1 MKRCFLLIAAT
12 VFLGGCGSS
21 TGLHLEHG
29 GQTVV
34 TTTPSPPPP
43 TTGHTWLPRRLTA
56 RVQLGG
62 QPAIVWDGGET
73 MWAAVWAGGPH
84 LLGSLIPVNT
94 STGRPGAA
102 FALPAS
108 ATPYLAAAD
117 THSVWVAAGNAVLRI
132 DPSTGAVTQTQR
144 LSGTVRSVL
153 LAQGWIWATVDHGPV
168 VQLDPVTLHT
178 RATLHVTP
186 SPDAITTVGRSLL
199 VTDDQQRT
207 LVRVPIRTGRVAR
220 TTSIGT
226 SGGGAPAQITVYAG
240 SIWIYE
246 GARVLQVAPAGL
258 RPLNNVTLPGAGGSL
273 AAGTGGVWV
282 SGSFGIARIDPA
294 AVTLD
299 TPVKIGAAGAAI
311 ATTGNAVWVVQRRG
325 GTLLRL
331 VR

>member
-1 MKRCFLLIAAT
+1 VKRCALLIAAT
-12 VFLGGCGSS
+12 VLLAGCGSS

-29 GQTVV
+29 GQTVA

-43 TTGHTWLPRRLTA
+43 TTGHSSLPRRVTA
-56 RVQLGG
+56 RVDLGG
-62 QPAIVWDGGET
+62 QPAIVWDGDQT

-84 LLGSLIPVNT
+84 LLGSLIPVST
-94 STGRPGAA
+94 ATGRPGAA

-108 ATPYLAAAD
+108 ATPYLVAAD
-117 THSVWVAAGNAVLRI
+117 PHSVWVAAGSSVLRI
-132 DPSTGAVTQTQR
+132 EPSTGAVAETQR
-144 LSGTVRSVL
+144 LSGTVRSLL
-153 LAQGWIWATVDHGPV
+153 LAQGWVWAVVDHGPV
-168 VQLDPVTLHT
+168 VQLDPATLHT
-178 RATLHVTP
+178 HATLNVTP
-186 SPDAITTVGRSLL
+186 SPDAITTVGASLL

-207 LVRVPIRTGRVAR
+207 LVRVSIRTGRVA
-220 TTSIGT
+220 TTRSIGT
-226 SGGGAPAQITVYAG
+226 TGGSAPAQITVYAG

-282 SGSFGIARIDPA
+282 NGSFGVARIDPA

-299 TPVKIGAAGAAI
+299 APVKIGAAGASI
-311 ATTGNAVWVVQRRG
+311 ATTGNAVWVVKRG

>member
-1 MKRCFLLIAAT
+1 MRRLAFLIAAP
-12 VFLGGCGSS
+12 VLLAGCGSS

-29 GQTVV
+29 GQTVA
-34 TTTPSPPPP
+34 TTTPTPPPP
-43 TTGHTWLPRRLTA
+43 TTGHTSLPRRVTA
-56 RVQLGG
+56 RIQLGG
-62 QPAIVWDGGET
+62 QPAIVWDGDQT

-94 STGRPGAA
+94 TTGRPGPAS
-102 FALPAS
+102 ALPAS
-108 ATPYLAAAD
+108 ATPYLTAAD
-117 THSVWVAAGNAVLRI
+117 THSVWVAAGSSVLRI
-132 DPSTGAVTQTQR
+132 DPSTGAVVETQR
-144 LSGTVRSVL
+144 LPGTVRSLL
-153 LAQGWIWATVDHGPV
+153 LAQGWIWAVVDHGPV
-168 VQLDPVTLHT
+168 VQLDPATLHT
-178 RATLHVTP
+178 HASLNVTP
-186 SPDAITTVGRSLL
+186 SPDAITTFGTNLL

-207 LVRVPIRTGRVAR
+207 LVRVPIRTGKVAATR
-220 TTSIGT
+220 SIGT
-226 SGGGAPAQITVYAG
+226 TGGSAPAQITVYAG

-246 GARVLQVAPAGL
+246 GARVLQVAPVGL
-258 RPLNNVTLPGAGGSL
+258 RPLDNVTLPGAGGSL

-299 TPVKIGAAGAAI
+299 APIKIGAAGAAI